1 MRDGELA
8 HNAAIISNK
17 RGNSG
22 SSRWTT
28 ASRNGS
34 WSLSLFGLCRLWSKG
49 RKRERRGQ
57 RERDR
62 L

>member
-22 SSRWTT
+22 SSR
-28 ASRNGS
+28 
-34 WSLSLFGLCRLWSKG
+34 
-49 RKRERRGQ
+49 
-57 RERDR
+57 
-62 L
+62 